1 MVSSSNRGA
10 IIKIYSEPGE
20 GTTVKIYLPRLDA
33 APDIQSES
41 AQDETPLD
49 AAESGESILVVEDD
63 YLLRSY
69 MVETLRDLGYHVIA
83 AADATGA
90 LGFLDHPAIRIDMM
104 LTDVVMRGMNCRE
117 LAEQARKL
125 RPGLKILFMT
135 AYSRNAVVHQGRVD
149 KDVDLL
155 QKPITQAQLSTRI
168 REVLDRR

>member
-1 MVSSSNRGA
+1 
-10 IIKIYSEPGE
+10 
-20 GTTVKIYLPRLDA
+20 
-33 APDIQSES
+33 
-41 AQDETPLD
+41 
-49 AAESGESILVVEDD
+49 VVEDD

-104 LTDVVMRGMNCRE
+104 LTDVVMRGMNVRE
-117 LAEQARKL
+117 LAEQAR
-125 RPGLKILFMT
+125 
-135 AYSRNAVVHQGRVD
+135 RVD